1 MYRLI
6 VNIKMRKRIKPQ
18 LVSCSSDPRKQEI
31 LREIRKADLRLGLS
45 KKVFFTVRIFGEE
58 KKIEKQDIQ
67 FYKDAGFKVTT
78 HEE

>member
-6 VNIKMRKRIKPQ
+6 VNTKMRQRIKPQ

-31 LREIRKADLRLGLS
+31 LREIRQIDLRLGLS

-58 KKIEKQDIQ
+58 KKIKEQDVQ
-67 FYKDAGFKVTT
+67 FYKEAGFKVEK